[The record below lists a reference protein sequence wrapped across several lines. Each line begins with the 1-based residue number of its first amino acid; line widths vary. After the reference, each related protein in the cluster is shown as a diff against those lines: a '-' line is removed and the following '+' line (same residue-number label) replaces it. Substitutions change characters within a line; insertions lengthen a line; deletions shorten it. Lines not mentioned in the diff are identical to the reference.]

1 LPILAMTAHAM
12 KGEREKSIAA
22 GMNDHITKPI
32 DPEVLYKALL
42 QYVKGIEANGMKAQ
56 EGKSASHAQDL
67 VIMGLDTKEGI
78 KRIGGKLDAY
88 KKLLR
93 TFVTNYAQ
101 THVIIAKMREQN
113 DLAGLAMQLHTI
125 SGVCGNIGAKELY
138 AVAYPLSHGLKA
150 LSQEPSAKLSV
161 PQIKQLEH
169 IEKHL
174 LGLIQEIESALT
186 VGNEMHTDI
195 KDLQQGDWGQKLKE
209 LKNLIS
215 AQDSDAT
222 GYCENWIQQYHLS
235 EEEKLVLNDVL
246 RALSDFEFDAASEI
260 LEKL

>member
-1 LPILAMTAHAM
+1 
-12 KGEREKSIAA
+12 
-22 GMNDHITKPI
+22 
-32 DPEVLYKALL
+32 
-42 QYVKGIEANGMKAQ
+42 
-56 EGKSASHAQDL
+56 
-67 VIMGLDTKEGI
+67 
-78 KRIGGKLDAY
+78 
-88 KKLLR
+88 
-93 TFVTNYAQ
+93 
-101 THVIIAKMREQN
+101 MREQN

-150 LSQEPSAKLSV
+150 LSQEPSAKLSA

-174 LGLIQEIESALT
+174 HGMIQEIVAVLKDGKEEAVSS
-186 VGNEMHTDI
+186 N
-195 KDLQQGDWGQKLKE
+195 DLQSGDWKQKLSE
-209 LKNLIS
+209 LKILIS